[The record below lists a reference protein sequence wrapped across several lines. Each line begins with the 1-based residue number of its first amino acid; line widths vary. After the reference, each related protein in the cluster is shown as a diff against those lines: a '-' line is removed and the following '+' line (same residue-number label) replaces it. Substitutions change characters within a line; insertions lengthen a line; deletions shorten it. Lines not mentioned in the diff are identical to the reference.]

1 MTPQRRQAVY
11 LAGVAGV
18 PYLPLRRQNKP
29 LVPLSSER
37 EFKNSPI
44 FLGAQV
50 RKICIYYH
58 TNFFDFQYRLFRG
71 LVAIDVTSLPASSS
85 ILSAVRNLLERWRLV
100 CELWPENRHRT
111 VSYYSLSVRIP
122 YAEKPDTFRLVLSYK
137 TSHDRWKVPRRIPN
151 LLEVK

>member
-37 EFKNSPI
+37 DFKNSPI
-44 FLGAQV
+44 FFGAQV

-71 LVAIDVTSLPASSS
+71 LVAIDVTSLPASSCPRLNS
-85 ILSAVRNLLERWRLV
+85 LERWRIA

-111 VSYYSLSVRIP
+111 VSYYSLSVCIP
-122 YAEKPDTFRLVLSYK
+122 YAEKPDTFRLVLSYE
-137 TSHDRWKVPRRIPN
+137 TSHDRWKVPRRVPN